1 MNAETTMD
9 GDQAAKDIG
18 MELDWIEDLY
28 QAFCAPVDTKE
39 DGGMRFLADEEPA
52 TAMLGEDEATWSTV
66 ATGDATT
73 WSTEEAKM
81 GEDSNTMWPNLD
93 EINSMLADGM
103 TPDAIASDEWMS
115 DNDNEMPTLD
125 DIKDMHAK
133 ICDGIKTFHTE
144 ATTWNKAGEDEKKK
158 MEDGWTSDITTFFED
173 LLQDGA
179 SALVAGAALATS
191 VTLLAF

>member
-18 MELDWIEDLY
+18 MELGWIEDLY
-28 QAFCAPVDTKE
+28 QAFCAPADTKE
-39 DGGMRFLADEEPA
+39 DGGMRFLQVDAAVVDAGA
-52 TAMLGEDEATWSTV
+52 TATAS
-66 ATGDATT
+66 
-73 WSTEEAKM
+73 STEEAKM